1 MPVGCNSSPRI
12 PWPGTPR
19 LQPQAALVFCQGCST
34 PPLPAERNKRGAFV
48 DPQYTPRNA
57 VQAPPVIHTYRRHTG
72 PQRVVQRSQ
81 SPIQVFHN
89 TPASPALSTHL
100 PQMSLANVCTSLVRA
115 CGTPH
120 VLAGAASDRL
130 PRRCSGASA
139 SRTPLTYGRPS
150 TPPPAHQSLK
160 SVSCS
165 PSRNSSLTTS
175 GSRPPRSS
183 GLVQTAG
190 DWDDA
195 ARLPSPI
202 YPHDSRC
209 PISLSATAEA
219 CFSAPQ
225 LAHLYPSEGRAQALV
240 CHRGWPA
247 LARPQPMC
255 VAQSR

>member
-1 MPVGCNSSPRI
+1 MP
-12 PWPGTPR
+12 PR
-19 LQPQAALVFCQGCST
+19 LPVQPQAALVFCQGCST

-57 VQAPPVIHTYRRHTG
+57 VQAPPVSHTYRRHTG

-175 GSRPPRSS
+175 GSRPPLSS
-183 GLVQTAG
+183 RLVQTAG